1 MLRVSLVAA
10 VFIAWFAVSVAN
22 QFRSGALTAR
32 LRRHIPLG
40 LIPLWTFFAPNPARA
55 DSRVI
60 WRAEIDGRW
69 HQWQEVHHGFGSW
82 RTRWL
87 VHPQLISNKAVADL
101 VNSLL
106 RTDASVAASDTSD
119 RSIVLSS
126 SYVTLL
132 SIVADRSR
140 HTPCAAVQFA
150 IVRTSKMCGRRA
162 VELAFVSEVHDVSEP
177 NDDPDVALI
186 PEPACHVR

>member
-1 MLRVSLVAA
+1 MLRVILVAG
-10 VFIAWFAVSVAN
+10 VFVAWFAVSAAN

-55 DSRVI
+55 DSRLI

-69 HQWQEVHHGFGSW
+69 NHWHEAHFGFGSW

-87 VHPQLISNKAVADL
+87 VHPQLSSNKAIADL

-106 RTDASVAASDTSD
+106 RTDAAVAAGDASD
-119 RSIVLSS
+119 RSTVLSS

-132 SIVADRSR
+132 SIVVDCARQQ
-140 HTPCAAVQFA
+140 PCAAVQFA
-150 IVRTSKMCGRRA
+150 IVRTSKVCGRRSVA
-162 VELAFVSEVHDVSEP
+162 LAFVSELHGLSDQRL
-177 NDDPDVALI
+177 PDVPSIA
-186 PEPACHVR
+186 AGHVD